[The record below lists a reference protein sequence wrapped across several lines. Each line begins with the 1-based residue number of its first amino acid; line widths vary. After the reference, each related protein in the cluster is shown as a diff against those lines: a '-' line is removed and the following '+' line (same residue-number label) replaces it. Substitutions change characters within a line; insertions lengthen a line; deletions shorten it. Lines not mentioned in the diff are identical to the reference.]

1 MYSNKID
8 GLFGALKISA
18 SGLAAQRR
26 RLNNI
31 AENLAN
37 INTTKTEEGGP
48 YRRKMTLITEINRKT
63 RFWKSLAKARLEVA
77 TPRIGHRGVEPKR
90 GERNFSGVQ
99 ATDMRDDSPPILKY
113 DPNHP
118 DADQFGYV
126 KMPNINVVKEMTDMI
141 TAQRAYEANVTAI
154 KATKDMARKALE
166 I

>member
-1 MYSNKID
+1 MYSDKIE
-8 GLFGALKISA
+8 GLFGSLKISA

-37 INTTKTEEGGP
+37 INTTRTSEGGP
-48 YRRKMTLITEINRKT
+48 YQRKITIITEINRKT
-63 RFWKSLAKARLEVA
+63 RFWKSLAKARLEVT
-77 TPRIGHRGVEPKR
+77 TPRIGHRGVESQ
-90 GERNFSGVQ
+90 GDERNFSGVQ
-99 ATDMRDDSPPILKY
+99 ATDVRDGSPPILKY
-113 DPNHP
+113 DPTHP

-126 KMPNINVVKEMTDMI
+126 KMPNINIVKEMTNMI
-141 TAQRAYEANVTAI
+141 TAQRAYEANVTVI